1 MGDKRSKA
9 NSQGGEM
16 EDGVRHRGPVAVLG
30 CPPPM
35 GPRSGPELAGGIL
48 LGYVEILGNEKH
60 A

>member
-1 MGDKRSKA
+1 
-9 NSQGGEM
+9 M